1 MAEERSWED
10 SVMFDAGKCE
20 VFVGTVELR
29 IYGEGAWAKC
39 DPLEDFKDVNPII
52 LKYSIHHCLSCVPG
66 SGRLLERWV
75 TSWGSLQGCKL
86 RHGRSTNAECRRQ
99 ARVYRVFQETWVY
112 PWAFTGL
119 RERSC
124 LRP

>member
-39 DPLEDFKDVNPII
+39 DPLEDFKDVSYVMGGQPMPSVED
-52 LKYSIHHCLSCVPG
+52 K
-66 SGRLLERWV
+66 
-75 TSWGSLQGCKL
+75 QGCIEFFKKL
-86 RHGRSTNAECRRQ
+86 GFIPGHSLDY
-99 ARVYRVFQETWVY
+99 V
-112 PWAFTGL
+112 
-119 RERSC
+119 REAVCGPNTFSHTT
-124 LRP
+124 